1 MSKCK
6 SSNTQNIN
14 KVGNTQ
20 RSQKDSKTI
29 NYRRG
34 KKGGN
39 DISFYNADMTVL
51 NNAAKIPM
59 NWNLGLPFELN
70 RHGALT
76 VNEDLSRRLPGV
88 MAINYIPTY
97 GKGSG
102 GQDDPMNVAA
112 LQIYQFLTHST
123 TATRPYD
130 YPDVMQYLICCDSLL
145 YMIAWAERVYGL
157 ALKID
162 HKNSY
167 LPDALLSAMYVDP
180 VSIKL
185 HYADF
190 RAALNLIIAEVNQ
203 LYIPGTIS
211 VFKRHKF
218 LVTNIYTDGS
228 VNDQVYFY
236 DPEGWY
242 ALGFDEQHKP
252 VARYIAKRVAFN
264 KPMDYSDIITLL
276 RELLSFIKTDQDFNI
291 LGADFAKAYG
301 TNQMVTLDYVPE
313 LATIQFSTDAGAL
326 DQLRNTRIVNL
337 AGIEGSAEQMHPG
350 CVTKHHSFDVVQ
362 NNSVSALV
370 QDLSIQITAPTLD
383 AVGDIAGLL
392 GTYDSDPI
400 IDTAGDGSVDNIV
413 EVTRNVSSFTWSR
426 ADGEGGSSVF
436 TVTPEYGSELFTNA
450 MIVFFNHTG
459 DQRRIQLCESGQIAL
474 NNTLIFSDMTDMSN
488 MYHALQWITEN
499 RAFKFGLRNPIY
511 WATKEEIIQDAAYC
525 LELGDFGE
533 HWTTVDRDQLQQIHD
548 AVVFNQFKPINLQIT
563 AFGNK

>member
-1 MSKCK
+1 MSNCK
-6 SSNTQNIN
+6 TTKQTN
-14 KVGNTQ
+14 KNGQTTT
-20 RSQKDSKTI
+20 KDSKSI

-39 DISFYNADMTVL
+39 DISFYNADPTVL

-76 VNEDLSRRLPGV
+76 VNEDLSCRLPGV
-88 MAINYIPTY
+88 MAINYVPTY
-97 GKGSG
+97 GKGTG
-102 GQDDPMNVAA
+102 TQDDPMNVAA

-167 LPDALLSAMYVDP
+167 LPDALLSAMYVNPD
-180 VSIKL
+180 SIKL

-203 LYIPGTIS
+203 LYVPGTIK
-211 VFKRHKF
+211 VFGRHKF
-218 LVTNIYTDGS
+218 LVSNIYTDGAM
-228 VNDQVYFY
+228 NDQVYFY

-242 ALGFDEQHKP
+242 ALGYDEQHKP
-252 VARYIAKRVAFN
+252 VAKYIEKRVSFK
-264 KPMDYSDIITLL
+264 KPMDYNDIITTL
-276 RELLSFIKTDQDFNI
+276 RGLLSFIKTDQDFNI

-313 LATIQFSTDAGAL
+313 LVTIQFSTDIGAL

-337 AGIEGSAEQMHPG
+337 PALEAFADKMHAGS
-350 CVTKHHSFDVVQ
+350 VTKHHSFDVLQ
-362 NNSVSALV
+362 NSTVSALI
-370 QDLSIQITAPTLD
+370 QDLSVQITAPTLD
-383 AVGDIAGLL
+383 VVGDIASLL

-426 ADGEGGSSVF
+426 ADGEAGTSIF
-436 TVTPEYGSELFTNA
+436 TVTPEYGSELFTNVE
-450 MIVFFNHTG
+450 IVFFNHTG
-459 DQRRIQLCESGQIAL
+459 EQRSLRLCESNQVAL
-474 NNTLIFSDMTDMSN
+474 NNTLVFADTTDMSC

-499 RAFKFGLRNPIY
+499 RAFKFGMRNPIY
-511 WATKEEIIQDAAYC
+511 WTTKEIIVQDSAYC

-533 HWTTVDRDQLQQIHD
+533 HWTVVDRAQLQQIHD

>member
-1 MSKCK
+1 MSNCK
-6 SSNTQNIN
+6 TNKSN
-14 KVGNTQ
+14 Q
-20 RSQKDSKTI
+20 RDQKTNKDSKGI

-59 NWNLGLPFELN
+59 NWNLGLPFDMT
-70 RHGALT
+70 RHSILE

-180 VSIKL
+180 DSIKL

-203 LYIPGTIS
+203 LYIPGTIK
-211 VFKRHKF
+211 VFDRHKF

-228 VNDQVYFY
+228 INDQVYFY

-242 ALGFDEQHKP
+242 ALGYDEKHKP
-252 VARYIAKRVAFN
+252 VARYVAKRVSFN
-264 KPMDYSDIITLL
+264 KPMDYLDIITTLRGLL
-276 RELLSFIKTDQDFNI
+276 GFIKTDQDFNI

-337 AGIEGSAEQMHPG
+337 AALEAMADKIQAG
-350 CVTKHHSFDVVQ
+350 CVTKHHSFDVTQ
-362 NNSVSALV
+362 NDTVSALV
-370 QDLSIQITAPTLD
+370 QDLTIQITAADQATSD
-383 AVGDIAGLL
+383 NIASLL
-392 GTYDSDPI
+392 STYDCDPI
-400 IDTAGDGSVDNIV
+400 IDTAGDGNVENIV
-413 EVTRNVSSFTWSR
+413 EVTRNVSAFTWSG
-426 ADGEGGSSVF
+426 AAVEGKYVI

-450 MIVFFNHTG
+450 MIVFFKHTG
-459 DQRRIQLCESGQIAL
+459 HQRHIRLCESDQVAL
-474 NNTLIFSDMTDMSN
+474 NNTLVFTDDMDMSF
-488 MYHALQWITEN
+488 MFHALQWITEN
-499 RAFKFGLRNPIY
+499 RAFKFGMRNPIY
-511 WATKEEIIQDAAYC
+511 WKTKADIIQNSAYC

-533 HWTTVDRDQLQQIHD
+533 HWTTVGRIQLQQIHD
-548 AVVFNQFKPINLQIT
+548 AVVFNQFKPVNLQIT